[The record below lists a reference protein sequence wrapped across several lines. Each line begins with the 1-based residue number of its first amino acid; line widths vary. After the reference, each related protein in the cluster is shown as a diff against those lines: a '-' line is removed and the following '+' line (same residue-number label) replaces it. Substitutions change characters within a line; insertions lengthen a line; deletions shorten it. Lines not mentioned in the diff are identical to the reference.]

1 MQSTTISLKKILYFG
16 LSDCY
21 KLPYISFLQYHEQ
34 TIKNVREAC
43 ESFEPGSIQYR
54 PIGIALDTKGP
65 EIRTGLIRGVSAT
78 YFTPICLSCLSF
90 F

>member
-1 MQSTTISLKKILYFG
+1 MFWFDLFVFVF
-16 LSDCY
+16 
-21 KLPYISFLQYHEQ
+21 PRQYHAE

-65 EIRTGLIRGVSAT
+65 EIRTGLIHGVS
-78 YFTPICLSCLSF
+78 
-90 F
+90 